1 MIEKIINP
9 KQNKIAYK
17 INDCELS
24 YDELMQKAKEYGNL
38 LKKQGT
44 SPIILYGHKDIDM
57 FISIFAC
64 IYSGRAYVPIDLCT
78 PIERINKIINST
90 KSSLMLTKE
99 EINIKNIEVLNLEEL
114 KLYQNYLIKN
124 IDNEVAYVIFTSG
137 STGEPKG
144 VPITYEN
151 LINFIDWINSLTPL
165 NKHKNINVLNQASF
179 SFDLSVADIYYALS
193 NGHTL
198 VGLDKENQEDYNNIF
213 KIIHDNNINLLVITP
228 TFIKMCLLNQEFD
241 FKNFPSLK
249 TIYFCGEQLEVSTVI
264 KIFERFP
271 KLNIINAYGP
281 TEATSAVSASIIT
294 KDMIE
299 NELLPCGD
307 INNSATEITIDGD
320 EIVLKGD
327 SVFSGYLG
335 SEIGGYYKENNINCF
350 KTGDIGFIKNGQL
363 YCKGRKDTQV
373 KYKGY
378 RIELLDIENNINK
391 IKGVKQCVVVA
402 KYKDEYNVKIIKAI
416 VVLEKNYNSDF
427 VETELKK
434 LVPSYMIPKQIIEV
448 DELPIT
454 YNGKIDRKKLISL

>member
-198 VGLDKENQEDYNNIF
+198 VGLDKENQEEEQSINDILSKNN
-213 KIIHDNNINLLVITP
+213 
-228 TFIKMCLLNQEFD
+228 
-241 FKNFPSLK
+241 
-249 TIYFCGEQLEVSTVI
+249 
-264 KIFERFP
+264 
-271 KLNIINAYGP
+271 
-281 TEATSAVSASIIT
+281 
-294 KDMIE
+294 KD
-299 NELLPCGD
+299 
-307 INNSATEITIDGD
+307 
-320 EIVLKGD
+320 
-327 SVFSGYLG
+327 
-335 SEIGGYYKENNINCF
+335 
-350 KTGDIGFIKNGQL
+350 
-363 YCKGRKDTQV
+363 
-373 KYKGY
+373 
-378 RIELLDIENNINK
+378 
-391 IKGVKQCVVVA
+391 
-402 KYKDEYNVKIIKAI
+402 
-416 VVLEKNYNSDF
+416 
-427 VETELKK
+427 
-434 LVPSYMIPKQIIEV
+434 
-448 DELPIT
+448 
-454 YNGKIDRKKLISL
+454 